1 MFRMS
6 TTIREML
13 TDDAKAAAASVSQA
27 SEADVILFN
36 ARVTR
41 GNQERLRDALVA
53 REVRLP
59 NVLLILSTEGG
70 DPHAA
75 YKIARLFQQQYTRF
89 TCLIPA
95 YSKSAATIVL
105 MGAHDLAMTDDG
117 EFGPVDVQL
126 SKKDTL
132 AEYESG
138 LTVLTAL
145 NSLHEKAYL
154 AWEHFFLAME
164 EKSQGSI
171 TLKTAAGV
179 AAELTTGL
187 FSPVYQQIDP
197 LQLGEAARAM
207 LIGNEYGKRLN
218 RVSRNLRPNAL
229 DRLVAEYP
237 DHGFVIDRTEAESLF
252 FRVRVATSAELVLSN
267 ELGTF
272 CDVESGRKNT
282 FIDFLNE
289 ETEPATPAQPSNTE
303 GATDVAIG
311 SEVVQPADGTETPA
325 QATGTGVPS
334 NGQKQTV
341 RRP

>member
-1 MFRMS
+1 MKR
-6 TTIREML
+6 RCCRP
-13 TDDAKAAAASVSQA
+13 
-27 SEADVILFN
+27 EA
-36 ARVTR
+36 
-41 GNQERLRDALVA
+41 G
-53 REVRLP
+53 
-59 NVLLILSTEGG
+59 S
-70 DPHAA
+70 A
-75 YKIARLFQQQYTRF
+75 YKIARLLQQRYAKF

-95 YSKSAATIVL
+95 YSKSAATIIL
-105 MGAHDLAMTDDG
+105 MGAHELAMSDDG

-145 NSLHEKAYL
+145 NSLHEKAYA

-164 EKSQGSI
+164 DKSQGSI

-218 RVSRNLRPNAL
+218 KVSRNLRPNAL

-237 DHGFVIDRTEAESLF
+237 DHGFVIDRTEAEALF
-252 FRVRVATSAELVLSN
+252 YRVRAATPAEGVLSN
-267 ELGTF
+267 ELGSF
-272 CDVESGRKNT
+272 CDVQTGRKT
-282 FIDFLNE
+282 AFIDFLSE
-289 ETEPATPAQPSNTE
+289 ETVATPPGTE
-303 GATDVAIG
+303 GESDATVANQVMQSG
-311 SEVVQPADGTETPA
+311 DGTETSTQSSGASVPSPGQ
-325 QATGTGVPS
+325 QATS
-334 NGQKQTV
+334 
-341 RRP
+341 RRR

>member
-1 MFRMS
+1 MWHTYLLNRMAM
-6 TTIREML
+6 IREML
-13 TDDAKAAAASVSQA
+13 TDDAKAAAASVCQA
-27 SEADVILFN
+27 GDADVLLFN
-36 ARVTR
+36 ARVSR
-41 GNQERLRDALVA
+41 GNQERLSEVLGS
-53 REVRLP
+53 REIRRP

-75 YKIARLFQQQYTRF
+75 YKISRLLQQRYIRF
-89 TCLIPA
+89 TCFIPA

-105 MGAHDLAMTDDG
+105 MGAHELVMADDG

-145 NSLHEKAYL
+145 SSLHEKAYL

-164 EKSQGSI
+164 EKSEGSI
-171 TLKTAAGV
+171 TLKTAADV

-237 DHGFVIDRTEAESLF
+237 DHGFVSDRSEAEGLF
-252 FRVRVATSAELVLSN
+252 YRVR
-267 ELGTF
+267 
-272 CDVESGRKNT
+272 
-282 FIDFLNE
+282 
-289 ETEPATPAQPSNTE
+289 PATPAEHVLS
-303 GATDVAIG
+303 
-311 SEVVQPADGTETPA
+311 
-325 QATGTGVPS
+325 
-334 NGQKQTV
+334 
-341 RRP
+341 